1 MPILKSCCCCGLQRG
16 CIVAGIFSVVTSLA
30 WAAWG
35 GYNLYESG
43 ILQTESFSDIA
54 PFYYGYAVGVGLWVF
69 LFLSSFLLVAG
80 VCCDRRGLLIPYIVA
95 AILAILVHCALCALY
110 LYILILAFDEGY
122 VNDVFNL
129 TALSLS
135 GVFIVLDSLSLLCVI
150 SRYQELRYG
159 EDARLVR
166 QESVFPVQSPSIAMT
181 ASQPRRY

>member
-1 MPILKSCCCCGLQRG
+1 MPIVKNCCCCGLRTG
-16 CIVAGIFSVVTSLA
+16 CIVVGIFSMVTSLA

-43 ILQTESFSDIA
+43 ILQSETFEDVA

-69 LFLSSFLLVAG
+69 LCLSSFLMVAG

-95 AILAILVHCALCALY
+95 GVLAILVHCSLCALY
-110 LYILILAFDEGY
+110 LYIMILVFEDGY
-122 VNDVFNL
+122 VHDVFNL
-129 TALSLS
+129 VALSLS
-135 GVFIVLDSLSLLCVI
+135 GIFIVLDSLSLLCVI

-166 QESVFPVQSPSIAMT
+166 QESVFPVQGPAIGMSV
-181 ASQPRRY
+181 SQSRRY

>member
-1 MPILKSCCCCGLQRG
+1 MPIVKNCCCCGLRTG
-16 CIVAGIFSVVTSLA
+16 CIVVGIFSMVTSLA

-43 ILQTESFSDIA
+43 ILQSETFEDVA

-69 LFLSSFLLVAG
+69 LCLSSFLMVAG

-95 AILAILVHCALCALY
+95 GVLAILVHCSLCALY
-110 LYILILAFDEGY
+110 LYIMIL
-122 VNDVFNL
+122 
-129 TALSLS
+129 
-135 GVFIVLDSLSLLCVI
+135 SLSLLCVI

-166 QESVFPVQSPSIAMT
+166 QESVFPVQGPAIGMSV
-181 ASQPRRY
+181 SQSRRY